1 MLLDLLLLSKTSGEA
16 VSSLKIMTSTG
27 ISVIDE
33 STETRLLG
41 PGILGCL
48 SGLSERLLLLYFS
61 ESLRSCLRLCLCLC
75 LCLCLLCFFLDFPR
89 FSPLLVVSVTEIR
102 LFLSTLKR
110 GEPLER
116 SSLSKV
122 STDTVWEE
130 LLDEMVTV
138 PIVLGSKFPAWPG
151 DESGDQL
158 VTSIRNT
165 GESLFQSVSDK
176 SNRDTPDGPGAGV
189 CQPT

>member
-1 MLLDLLLLSKTSGEA
+1 
-16 VSSLKIMTSTG
+16 MTSTG

-48 SGLSERLLLLYFS
+48 SGLSERLLLLYLS
-61 ESLRSCLRLCLCLC
+61 ESLLSCLRLCLCLC
-75 LCLCLLCFFLDFPR
+75 LLFFFLDFPR

-102 LFLSTLKR
+102 LCLSTLKQ

-116 SSLSKV
+116 SSLSKF
-122 STDTVWEE
+122 STDTVCEE

-138 PIVLGSKFPAWPG
+138 PIALGSKIPAWPE

>member
-1 MLLDLLLLSKTSGEA
+1 MPLDLLLLSKTSSEA
-16 VSSLKIMTSTG
+16 VSSLKIMTSAG

-61 ESLRSCLRLCLCLC
+61 ESLRSCLC

-102 LFLSTLKR
+102 LFLSTLKQ

-116 SSLSKV
+116 SSLSKF

-189 CQPT
+189 CQPA

>member
-1 MLLDLLLLSKTSGEA
+1 MP
-16 VSSLKIMTSTG
+16 SLKIMTSTG

-33 STETRLLG
+33 STEMRLLG

-48 SGLSERLLLLYFS
+48 SGLSERLLLRIFC

-102 LFLSTLKR
+102 LFLSTLKQ

-116 SSLSKV
+116 SSLSKF

-130 LLDEMVTV
+130 LLDDMVTV

-176 SNRDTPDGPGAGV
+176 SNRDTPDGPGTGV

>member
-1 MLLDLLLLSKTSGEA
+1 M
-16 VSSLKIMTSTG
+16 SSLKIMTSTG

-75 LCLCLLCFFLDFPR
+75 LCLFLLCFFLDFPR
-89 FSPLLVVSVTEIR
+89 FSPLLVASVTEIR
-102 LFLSTLKR
+102 LFLSTLKQ

-116 SSLSKV
+116 SSLSKF

-189 CQPT
+189 CQPA